1 MINSKHCIFRFLK
14 SLSDWN
20 YHYLIFVLG
29 SENIKKCCPLG
40 SISQYNCF
48 LKLCF
53 FTRIDYCKEISD
65 RYSVSVH
72 KVYCQFSF
80 NIVAPDK
87 LIFGAL
93 LRIYQLLCCNV
104 NQFRIKY
111 GHKAVQISSKLI
123 FSITSLIILTN
134 IGAVNFVERTCTR
147 PMQNPLANSKKA

>member
-1 MINSKHCIFRFLK
+1 MPDVRPRECKHQEML
-14 SLSDWN
+14 SLGK
-20 YHYLIFVLG
+20 YFPIQFFP
-29 SENIKKCCPLG
+29 EIM
-40 SISQYNCF
+40 
-48 LKLCF
+48 F

-111 GHKAVQISSKLI
+111 GHKAV
-123 FSITSLIILTN
+123 
-134 IGAVNFVERTCTR
+134 
-147 PMQNPLANSKKA
+147 